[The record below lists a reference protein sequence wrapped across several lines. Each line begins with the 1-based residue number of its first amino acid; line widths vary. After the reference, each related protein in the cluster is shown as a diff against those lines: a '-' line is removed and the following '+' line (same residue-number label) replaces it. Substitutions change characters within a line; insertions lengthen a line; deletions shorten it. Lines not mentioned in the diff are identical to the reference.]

1 MTQLVNWVLAAAL
14 LVSALALVNSRYHE
28 RRLFAL
34 SEQLERQIEKR
45 VTEIENLQVAIASLR
60 TPGRLATVAKDTLGM
75 VPITHAETVY
85 APKGRQP

>member
-1 MTQLVNWVLAAAL
+1 MTRLVNWLLATAL

-34 SEQLERQIEKR
+34 AEQMERQIEKR
-45 VTEIENLQVAIASLR
+45 VTEIENLQVAVTSLR
-60 TPGRLATVAKDTLGM
+60 TPGRLASVAKDTLGM

-85 APKGRQP
+85 APKGRSP

>member
-1 MTQLVNWVLAAAL
+1 MTRLVNWLLAGAL

-34 SEQLERQIEKR
+34 AEQMERQIEKR
-45 VTEIENLQVAIASLR
+45 VTEIENLQVSVTSLR
-60 TPGRLATVAKDTLGM
+60 TPGRLASVAKDTLGM

-85 APKGRQP
+85 APKGRSP

>member
-1 MTQLVNWVLAAAL
+1 MTRLVNWLLAAAL

-34 SEQLERQIEKR
+34 AEQMERQIEKR
-45 VTEIENLQVAIASLR
+45 VTEIENLQVAVTSLR
-60 TPGRLATVAKDTLGM
+60 TPGRLASVAKDTLGM